1 MPSVLVLLLS
11 VVGIATTSAF
21 TTTPALALRGNALPR
36 VNQAPRHATLALC
49 MQEVNETENK
59 CLVTDSKG

>member
-1 MPSVLVLLLS
+1 MPSMLVFWLS

-36 VNQAPRHATLALC
+36 VNHAPRRATLALC